1 MRVGRNTIRHSD
13 MPDKAYLKWL
23 AAVLE
28 QTASSSSLSQQAI
41 EAATGV
47 DQTTISRA
55 KNGKLKRV
63 TEKVRR
69 IGDYA
74 LMRQR
79 EIEISR
85 EVREAATIFLTAGGL
100 EAELLAFIR
109 NATRLLQRRAPTD
122 PAA

>member
-1 MRVGRNTIRHSD
+1 MRVVRNKIRA
-13 MPDKAYLKWL
+13 PDTRNRDYLRWL
-23 AAVLE
+23 AGVLR
-28 QTASSSSLSQQAI
+28 QTASSGSLSQQAI

-63 TEKVRR
+63 TEKVQR

-74 LMRQR
+74 LMRTH
-79 EIEISR
+79 EIEVSR
-85 EVREAATIFLTAGGL
+85 EVCEAATMFLTAGGL

-109 NATRLLQRRAPTD
+109 NATRLLQRRVPTD
-122 PAA
+122 PLP

>member
-1 MRVGRNTIRHSD
+1 